1 AVMRRGRGGSTSSRA
16 ARRMPSAGMRRNAS
30 GVSCSTRFGT
40 SSANSTSAPA
50 STVVPTVTPREARGH
65 RLRQPN
71 QPSRATAAGGASGD
85 SGSASGAGPGP
96 ASGARRGPASG
107 AGWGSV
113 SGAGSVGASPPGS
126 PPWSSRASCAV
137 PAASPSSA
145 CASTAPAA
153 SAFSVPADGSS
164 PGAVP
169 STAAPVTLAPPAPPA
184 GPAASA
190 ASPSWSSPVFRPAS
204 TSSPLSVRASPG
216 APAAPG
222 GPPRVRRVPVVVLP
236 GPPRRVVVV
245 ALGRPRLAGGPRL
258 LGPGQG
264 LLPGACAVHG
274 LRGVPGAP
282 GTPGGLRR
290 LRLVAVVVVVVVPG
304 LPGCG
309 RRPGGVVRVRP
320 APGSVRLPARASEER
335 HPEVL
340 PYGYCD
346 GMANRTLHGPAPSQ
360 YVRTPRRVQ
369 CGLHPCSARSGR
381 RVGPWAQ
388 HGVADQ
394 GDAADPLLLDGAQ
407 HLLGH
412 VPAVRDHAL
421 PEVEPDERGRGGGA
435 VQQRCRGEAG
445 CPGRPPR
452 PVRPVP
458 RAGSP
463 VRRSRRAAA
472 ETGED
477 QVLPAQ
483 HHPLGHTGRAA
494 GVDDEPVVSGARGEA
509 AAGRAGRLG

>member
-1 AVMRRGRGGSTSSRA
+1 
-16 ARRMPSAGMRRNAS
+16 
-30 GVSCSTRFGT
+30 
-40 SSANSTSAPA
+40 
-50 STVVPTVTPREARGH
+50 
-65 RLRQPN
+65 
-71 QPSRATAAGGASGD
+71 
-85 SGSASGAGPGP
+85 
-96 ASGARRGPASG
+96 
-107 AGWGSV
+107 
-113 SGAGSVGASPPGS
+113 
-126 PPWSSRASCAV
+126 
-137 PAASPSSA
+137 
-145 CASTAPAA
+145 
-153 SAFSVPADGSS
+153 
-164 PGAVP
+164 
-169 STAAPVTLAPPAPPA
+169 
-184 GPAASA
+184 
-190 ASPSWSSPVFRPAS
+190 
-204 TSSPLSVRASPG
+204 
-216 APAAPG
+216 
-222 GPPRVRRVPVVVLP
+222 
-236 GPPRRVVVV
+236 
-245 ALGRPRLAGGPRL
+245 
-258 LGPGQG
+258 
-264 LLPGACAVHG
+264 AVHG

-360 YVRTPRRVQ
+360 YVRTLRRVQ

-435 VQQRCRGEAG
+435 VQQRCRGEEG

-509 AAGRAGRLG
+509 AAGRAGRLGVREADDSGGPSGAVVDRPPGGGAAGTPTAAAPGSSPCGWWAARPPPPDPWVNTRARRYSSRGLSSARTAR